1 MVSIH
6 QTKMLCANI
15 PHNFAFIRLFIKISH
30 FIFGGTTLFL
40 IKEW

>member
-15 PHNFAFIRLFIKISH
+15 QHNFLFIRLFIKISR
-30 FIFGGTTLFL
+30 FMFGRTTIFL